1 MTQAKCEDC
10 GHELSNL
17 NKWKYTLLTTAI
29 FFIVVNPMVYQL
41 TNSVLKGFIGKL
53 STPNGWCPT
62 QVGLVVHGIVFT
74 LLLRLSMET
83 GV

>member
-1 MTQAKCEDC
+1 MTQSKCEDC
-10 GHELSNL
+10 GHELSNM

-29 FFIVVNPMVYQL
+29 FFVVVNPMVYQF
-41 TNSVLKGFIGKL
+41 TNSVLQGVIGKL
-53 STPNGWCPT
+53 CTPGGCPT
-62 QVGLVVHGIVFT
+62 QLGLVVHGVVFT